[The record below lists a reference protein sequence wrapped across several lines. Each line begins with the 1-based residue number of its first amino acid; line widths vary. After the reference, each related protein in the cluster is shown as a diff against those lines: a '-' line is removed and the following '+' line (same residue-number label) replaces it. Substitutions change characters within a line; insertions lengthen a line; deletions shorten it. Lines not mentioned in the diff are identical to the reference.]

1 MLADAVTTTD
11 VAIYLGIYASV
22 VSTAAALWALFA
34 GVVRDRARIT
44 VKAREA
50 YLVAT
55 PQGQLVVRGEDTL
68 ATMGVTRTQRIE
80 ILQLSI
86 RNRGRR
92 DARIETVSK
101 VKTPGVGSLVFGD
114 LATAVPFDLPA
125 ETSHPLLLGTRGDYR
140 RGEYGT
146 FGFYVVDGAGRI
158 HPLRHR
164 YMFRIAFVLYGWVLR
179 LYFARKRRRLRQGRG

>member
-22 VSTAAALWALFA
+22 VSTAAGLWALFA

-50 YLVAT
+50 YLVNT
-55 PQGQLVVRGEDTL
+55 PHGQMVVRGEDTL
-68 ATMGVTRTQRIE
+68 ATMGVSKTQRIE
-80 ILQLSI
+80 VLELVV

-92 DARIETVSK
+92 AARIENISK
-101 VKTPGVGSLVFGD
+101 VRGLGVGRVIFGD
-114 LATAVPFDLPA
+114 LARAVPFDLPA
-125 ETSHPLLLGTRGDYR
+125 ETSRTLVLGAGGDYS
-140 RGEYGT
+140 RGEFGT
-146 FGFYVVDGAGRI
+146 FGFYVADGAGRV

-164 YMFRIAFVLYGWVLR
+164 YTFRIAFVLYGWAIR
-179 LYFARKRRRLRQGRG
+179 LYFARKRRQLRQRL